1 MTTKPSIGEPALPA
15 PPLAVAAV
23 LLYSTAPEE
32 LVHFYRVKLGVPL
45 ERVEL
50 QGVEPHWACDINQVY
65 ISIWPVEEGEDPAPQ
80 RGRAGMAL
88 YVRDVWLTFER
99 LREDGVEVV
108 RPPTRSA
115 MGLIARLRDPDGNP
129 LELYQPLPAA

>member
-1 MTTKPSIGEPALPA
+1 MIHRTIPGEPALPP

-23 LLYSTAPEE
+23 LLYSPAPEE
-32 LVHFYRVKLGVPL
+32 LARFYRVKLGVPL

-50 QGVEPHWACDINQVY
+50 QGVEAHWACDINHVY
-65 ISIWPVEEGEDPAPQ
+65 ISIWPGEGEQGELPP
-80 RGRAGMAL
+80 GRAGMAL

-99 LREDGVEVV
+99 LKEEGVEVMAQ
-108 RPPTRSA
+108 PTRSA

>member
-1 MTTKPSIGEPALPA
+1 M
-15 PPLAVAAV
+15 AVAAV
-23 LLYSTAPEE
+23 LLYSPSPEA

-50 QGVEPHWACDINQVY
+50 QGVDPHWACDISSVY
-65 ISIWPVEEGEDPAPQ
+65 ISIWPLAEGEEDPAPG

-99 LREDGVEVV
+99 LREEGVEVL

-115 MGLIARLRDPDGNP
+115 MGLIAQLRDPDGNL